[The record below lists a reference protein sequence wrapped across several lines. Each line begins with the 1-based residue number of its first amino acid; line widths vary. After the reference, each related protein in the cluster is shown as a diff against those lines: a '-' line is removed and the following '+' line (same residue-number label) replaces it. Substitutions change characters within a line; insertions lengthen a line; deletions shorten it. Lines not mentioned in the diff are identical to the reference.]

1 VRRIK
6 WAVLLTAVLLL
17 AAACGE
23 DDGGTDAG
31 AEGGDGGQAASTEGL
46 RVAYASDLDPND
58 MADQMGIESAGAEVI
73 TLNEDSQVV
82 AGLTRG
88 DVDVGNIGFTEAIKA
103 SQSGVPLKIFYVSQR
118 TFEFVMVSQPE
129 ITSFDQLAGE
139 KVAFHEPGSGTEIEQ
154 RQLVRQ
160 HDPALEDEI
169 DWVVL
174 PESPNRAAALAA
186 GEIAASSI
194 EYADLL
200 AIQKQG
206 DFNVLGTWTDIE
218 GSSADA
224 VSTVWVTSEDYYN
237 ENKATLEAFAEEL
250 QKGYDKFYDDKEG
263 WLDFASEKLPDVDRE
278 TLSETYDFYKEQGMY
293 PQSGEPPITPEL
305 WASWNEFFT
314 QIGEYEQPA
323 SEEIVDYDI
332 VKSVAGG

>member
-1 VRRIK
+1 V
-6 WAVLLTAVLLL
+6 T
-17 AAACGE
+17 
-23 DDGGTDAG
+23 
-31 AEGGDGGQAASTEGL
+31 
-46 RVAYASDLDPND
+46 
-58 MADQMGIESAGAEVI
+58 

-82 AGLTRG
+82 AGLNRG

-160 HDPALEDEI
+160 HDPALEDQI

-174 PESPNRAAALAA
+174 PESPNRAAALVA

-200 AIQKQG
+200 AIQKEG
-206 DFNVLGTWTDIE
+206 DFNILGTWTDIE
-218 GSSADA
+218 GPSANA
-224 VSTVWVTSEDYYN
+224 VSTVWVTSEEYYN
-237 ENKATLEAFAEEL
+237 ENKATLQAFAEEL
-250 QKGYDKFYDDKEG
+250 QKGYDQFYEDKEA
-263 WLDFASEKLPDVDRE
+263 WLDFASERLPDVDRE
-278 TLSETYDFYKEQGMY
+278 TLSETYDFYKEQEMY

-305 WASWNEFFT
+305 WESWNEFFT
-314 QIGEYEQPA
+314 QIGEYDQPA
-323 SEEIVDYDI
+323 SEEIVDYEL
-332 VKSVAGG
+332 VNAVAGG

>member
-1 VRRIK
+1 VRRIR
-6 WAVLLTAVLLL
+6 WAVLVTAISLL
-17 AAACGE
+17 AAACGGDDE
-23 DDGGTDAG
+23 GADTGSADGGG
-31 AEGGDGGQAASTEGL
+31 EAASTEGL

-58 MADQMGIESAGAEVI
+58 MADQIGIESAGAEVT

-82 AGLTRG
+82 AGLNRG
-88 DVDVGNIGFTEAIKA
+88 DVEVGNIGFTEAIKA

-160 HDPALEDEI
+160 HDPALEDQI

-186 GEIAASSI
+186 GEIAATSI

-206 DFNVLGTWTDIE
+206 DFNILGTWTDIE
-218 GSSADA
+218 GPSADA
-224 VSTVWVTSEDYYN
+224 VSTVWVASEEYYN
-237 ENKATLEAFAEEL
+237 ENKATLQAFAEEL
-250 QKGYDKFYDDKEG
+250 QKGYDQFYEDKEA
-263 WLDFASEKLPDVDRE
+263 WLDFASERLPDVDRE
-278 TLSETYDFYKEQGMY
+278 TLSETYDFYEEQEMY

-305 WASWNEFFT
+305 WETWNEFFT
-314 QIGEYEQPA
+314 QIGEYDQPA
-323 SEEIVDYDI
+323 SEEIVDYEL
-332 VKSVAGG
+332 VSSVAGG

>member
-1 VRRIK
+1 VRRMR
-6 WAVLLTAVLLL
+6 WAVLLMVASLL
-17 AAACGE
+17 AAACGG
-23 DDGGTDAG
+23 DDDAG
-31 AEGGDGGQAASTEGL
+31 GSAGGGDGGQAASTEGL

-58 MADQMGIESAGAEVI
+58 MADQIGIESAGAEVT

-82 AGLTRG
+82 AGLNRG

-154 RQLVRQ
+154 RQLIRQ
-160 HDPALEDEI
+160 HDPALEDQI

-174 PESPNRAAALAA
+174 PESPNRAAALVA

-200 AIQKQG
+200 AIQKEG
-206 DFNVLGTWTDIE
+206 DFNILGTWTDIE
-218 GSSADA
+218 GPSADA
-224 VSTVWVTSEDYYN
+224 VSTVWVTSEEYYN

-250 QKGYDKFYDDKEG
+250 QKGYDQFYEDKEA
-263 WLDFASEKLPDVDRE
+263 WLDFASERLPDVDRE
-278 TLSETYDFYKEQGMY
+278 TLSETYDFYKEQEMY

-305 WASWNEFFT
+305 WESWNEFFT
-314 QIGEYEQPA
+314 QIGEYDQPA
-323 SEEIVDYDI
+323 SEEVVDYEL
-332 VKSVAGG
+332 VKAVAGG